1 MMMEFTQI
9 QSEAARLRR
18 EGRIEK
24 VSLK

>member
-1 MMMEFTQI
+1 MEFTQI